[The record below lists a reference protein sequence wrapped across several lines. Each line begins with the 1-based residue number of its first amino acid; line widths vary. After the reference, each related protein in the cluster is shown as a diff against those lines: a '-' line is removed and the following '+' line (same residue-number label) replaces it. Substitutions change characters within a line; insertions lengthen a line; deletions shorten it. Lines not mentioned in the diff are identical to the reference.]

1 MRLITQTFFMILMLI
16 GTLLFSSCME
26 DSSKPG
32 WEYMPDMAHSV
43 AYETYSSNPVFKDS
57 ITNRIPVK
65 GSIPLY
71 QGNVGQLNHFRPYKY
86 SNTPTGYD
94 SAGLFVKNPLT
105 IDTSS
110 LGEGKR
116 LFNIYCS
123 PCHGAGGKGNGSIV
137 ENPGIKNPYPPPPSY
152 YSENLLALP
161 EGKMF
166 HSVHYGRNLM
176 GSYASQLDQN
186 QIWMVI
192 SYIRSMQTHYTD
204 SIKSITATANQPK

>member
-1 MRLITQTFFMILMLI
+1 MRYFNKLQTLILASALTALI
-16 GTLLFSSCME
+16 SSCS
-26 DSSKPG
+26 DDPSKPG

-43 AYETYSSNPVFKDS
+43 AYETYSANPVFKDS

-71 QGNVGQLNHFRPYKY
+71 QGNVGQLNHFKPYKY
-86 SNTPTGYD
+86 SNSVSGYD
-94 SAGLFVKNPLT
+94 SAGAFVKSPLANDSIQLT
-105 IDTSS
+105 
-110 LGEGKR
+110 EGKR

-137 ENPGIKNPYPPPPSY
+137 ENPNIKNTYPPPPSY
-152 YSENLLALP
+152 FSDNLLALP

-176 GSYASQLDQN
+176 GSYASQLDQK

-192 SYIRSMQTHYTD
+192 GYIRSMQAHHMD
-204 SIKSITATANQPK
+204 SVKLVTASTGIKK